1 MIVIDELKALLSIF
15 IKIFKTFLLIFY
27 YIFERMMENYGEIK
41 IVINSVV
48 EKMKDVYNEII
59 NLFKIWIGLVLVLI

>member
-41 IVINSVV
+41 IVINSVI

-59 NLFKIWIGLVLVLI
+59 NLFKI

>member
-41 IVINSVV
+41 IVINSVF

-59 NLFKIWIGLVLVLI
+59 NLFKI

>member
-41 IVINSVV
+41 IVINSVI

-59 NLFKIWIGLVLVLI
+59 NLFKIWLGLVLI

>member
-1 MIVIDELKALLSIF
+1 MIVIDELKTLLGIF

-48 EKMKDVYNEII
+48 EKMKGLYYEII
-59 NLFKIWIGLVLVLI
+59 NLFKI